1 MKFVKREKV
10 EWKDGAVLFIERVS
24 RERVKDIEE
33 QKAKEYPLTTEQ
45 KIENEKLS
53 IQLEAKRKELKIT
66 PDEKTRT
73 ELEAEIE
80 ALSSV
85 INENGKIVRL
95 LSLNERAYE
104 SVVGWENIVDG
115 EGNEVPYSEADKNI
129 LWQFI
134 SRDTEVMGKIYTF
147 MFGLLGNLP
156 AGLISQSTTDGTLDC
171 VAPAS
176 KNV

>member
-10 EWKDGAVLFIERVS
+10 EWKDGAVLIIERVS

-45 KIENEKLS
+45 KLENEKLS

-66 PDEKTRT
+66 PDEKTRI
-73 ELEAEIE
+73 ELETEIE

-95 LSLNERAYE
+95 LSLDERAYE

-115 EGNEVPYSEADKNI
+115 EGKELPYSEADKNI

-134 SRDTEVMGKIYTF
+134 SRDTEVMSKIYTF

-156 AGLISQSTTDGTLDC
+156 AGLTSQSTMDGTPDC
-171 VAPAS
+171 VVPAS

>member
-45 KIENEKLS
+45 KLENEKLS

-66 PDEKTRT
+66 PDEKTRA
-73 ELEAEIE
+73 ELETEIE

-85 INENGKIVRL
+85 INENGKMVRL

-115 EGNEVPYSEADKNI
+115 EGKELPYSEADKNI

-134 SRDTEVMGKIYTF
+134 SRDAEVMGKIYTF

-156 AGLISQSTTDGTLDC
+156 AGLTSQSTTDGTLDC
-171 VAPAS
+171 VVPAS